1 MYRLMKTPLDIK
13 NDMLTNTVALLDRF
27 PLLAKYVNEIP
38 VPLPETGDP
47 EIAIKNLKEYN
58 NSLGILLKKYAGN
71 SNNK

>member
-1 MYRLMKTPLDIK
+1 MKTPLDIK
-13 NDMLTNTVALLDRF
+13 NDMLINTAALLDRF

-38 VPLPETGDP
+38 VPLPETGAP
-47 EIAIKNLKEYN
+47 EIAIQNLKEYN